1 MFVSFFETCVLECF
15 ILKSNQMLFV
25 ISVLDFLSAPC
36 KIYAKYYLYICNMQY
51 YKFVSSGNWGFK
63 SQASWPVGFI
73 NLMALLME
81 KEDEGSHEIWL
92 LILEKAGVRCRI
104 EN

>member
-36 KIYAKYYLYICNMQY
+36 KIYAKYYLCILCNI
-51 YKFVSSGNWGFK
+51 
-63 SQASWPVGFI
+63 I
-73 NLMALLME
+73 NLYPVEIGGSKAKHPGLLALL
-81 KEDEGSHEIWL
+81 I
-92 LILEKAGVRCRI
+92 
-104 EN
+104 